1 MMRFRLFRLMPFAVF
16 MVPAGWSDPIFA
28 QDVSPPPNT
37 PSRPIILTG
46 RYVLDLVGVASGGE
60 QRGRRVLGNL
70 ELTADGDLGRLIGWR
85 GARAHLHLLDNH
97 GRGLNDLAGTVQGID
112 NIEVSNGRP
121 KLYEAWVEQSF
132 ASGRVSV
139 LLGLSDLNANFYQ
152 NDSAG
157 LLIAPAFGIGS
168 ELSAT
173 GPNGPS
179 IFPSTAMTA
188 RLNVTLGAS
197 SYFRAAAVN
206 ARAGVLGDDAG
217 VELSLRDGALL
228 IAEAGTTR
236 GGKLAVGAWRY
247 TRRQDDLRA
256 TDSAGNPVRRIAMG
270 AYALIDQR
278 LAGDDTRGLDL
289 FVRAGISDGKTTSFV
304 GGFQAGVLARGLIPG
319 RPNGQFS
326 FGVAH
331 GMLSRGFRD
340 TLRDEGGVAESAE
353 TGIEITYKDSSAP
366 FLAVQPDLQYIHRA
380 VPGGGRRGT
389 LVLGVRIIASF
400 ARQ

>member
-1 MMRFRLFRLMPFAVF
+1 M
-16 MVPAGWSDPIFA
+16 I
-28 QDVSPPPNT
+28 
-37 PSRPIILTG
+37 
-46 RYVLDLVGVASGGE
+46 GVASGGE

-70 ELTADGDLGRLIGWR
+70 ELTADADLGRLIGWR

-112 NIEVSNGRP
+112 NIEVSDGRL
-121 KLYEAWVEQSF
+121 KLYEAWIEQSF
-132 ASGRVSV
+132 AGGRASV
-139 LLGLSDLNANFYQ
+139 LLGLSDLNADFYQ

-188 RLNVTLGAS
+188 RLNVSLGAS
-197 SYFRAAAVN
+197 GYFRLAAVN
-206 ARAGVLGDDAG
+206 ARAGVLGDNGG
-217 VELSLRDGALL
+217 VDMSLRDGALL

-236 GGKLAVGAWRY
+236 GGKLALGAWRY

-256 TDSAGNPVRRIAMG
+256 TDGAGNPVRRISMG

-278 LAGDDTRGLDL
+278 LSGDDASGLDL
-289 FVRAGISDGKTTSFV
+289 FVRAGISDGETTSFV

-319 RPNGQFS
+319 RPDGQFS
-326 FGVAH
+326 FGLAH

-340 TLRDEGGVAESAE
+340 TLRDAGEMADSAE
-353 TGIEITYKDSSAP
+353 TGIELTYQDRLAP
-366 FLAVQPDLQYIHRA
+366 FLTVQPDLQYIRRA
-380 VPGGGRRGT
+380 VPGDGRRGT
-389 LVLGVRIIASF
+389 LVIGLRIIASF
-400 ARQ
+400 ERP